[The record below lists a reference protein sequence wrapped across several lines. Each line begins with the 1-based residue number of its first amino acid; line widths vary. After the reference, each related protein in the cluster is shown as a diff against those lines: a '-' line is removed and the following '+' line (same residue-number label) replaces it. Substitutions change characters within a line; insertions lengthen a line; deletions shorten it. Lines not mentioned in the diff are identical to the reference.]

1 MIISPTI
8 LIVTNLRIFFDPW
21 NFPPTIIIIIIIT
34 SWILESKERSSTRT
48 TVENNGNDDCGW
60 FSQRQLSPFL
70 SFDLRFLV
78 FSSTLLLMHTC
89 QYRRIYIYIYI
100 VSKHVFFAT
109 IDRSID
115 QSRIFTRISRLTLP
129 LILSSDEY
137 QQPRL
142 GSSNDN
148 IYLPINDTSTHN
160 TVLRK
165 RVKRKRIRICSS
177 IRGTMTRRFLPTFK
191 IWKYFKVFRS

>member
-89 QYRRIYIYIYI
+89 QYRRIYIYIYRFETR
-100 VSKHVFFAT
+100 FFRNDRS
-109 IDRSID
+109 IDRSIKNFY
-115 QSRIFTRISRLTLP
+115 SNLKAHLAVN
-129 LILSSDEY
+129 LIV
-137 QQPRL
+137 
-142 GSSNDN
+142 G
-148 IYLPINDTSTHN
+148 
-160 TVLRK
+160 
-165 RVKRKRIRICSS
+165 RVP
-177 IRGTMTRRFLPTFK
+177 TTEARFLE
-191 IWKYFKVFRS
+191 R